1 MSDETTNPAVYDTVI
16 RFTVKQGTE
25 HERCPSTIDDNKKR
39 PTNTTTVG
47 AKDFDAYYYFPSGEL
62 IYTRDTGR
70 LFIGNY
76 TYPAITAGSISE
88 SGIKNQITPGGVL
101 VGNKYLGSFS
111 DLAFDNK
118 HFKFSEYNSNTDA
131 YNGDYRFDASS
142 SILYL
147 YDTNVVAPKLTT
159 EELSSVHSTSAISDL
174 LDRLKE
180 GTSSKKEDNRKF
192 IPFFNFIPDGRTLDI
207 DNNSEG
213 NKFYTDTGDENSTSE
228 DSTSE
233 DVSYKFKILKVVN
246 IESEPVHQ
254 WFDHSKNNI
263 TKDNKVT
270 TDFYVGTN
278 NKLKLR
284 LNETI
289 LKKLYQRTAVEETEK
304 HRVVITD
311 NNGNLH
317 IYSTISKLELDKLN
331 GLANYRR
338 YDLNNNKSMSYIGLN
353 QHIGQPFYIGS
364 ASTVVNKGK
373 YNEETYRT
381 TYIKGSHVAK
391 DEKMS
396 SKWNTAYSTL
406 WGNIGEPEWVDGTNR
421 GSIWSNIGQ
430 SNNYVGES
438 GHNGRNTAANQA
450 PTYGLAHYDH
460 NINSSG
466 KAQGNVID
474 IWYNIG
480 DPLAYANIWK
490 YENGK
495 RTNTKQVSGNVVPV
509 TSGYS
514 SGYRYQTLWESIGAR
529 KQSATDAKHY
539 NLWNHIGDKTSYTT
553 KLQTISWP
561 SSPSSNPI
569 PTIGTKA
576 DSLSTLKTTVWG
588 GIENLRSQIKALY
601 DNLKNACIYIKGY
614 VDKQIT
620 DARSKLTSYVD
631 TAITKMETSITKY
644 IDNEIAKVYMVPNYN
659 KFEEYKIPSDTGN
672 EYLFTPSA
680 NGYVLFYHD
689 VGYNTGSR
697 TTDYYI
703 NNKKLYSHTAGGGTQ
718 LGHVTYW
725 TSIFPIQSGNT
736 FKISASRYGISSTS
750 SIYFI
755 PAR

>member
-1 MSDETTNPAVYDTVI
+1 MSEEATNPVYDTVI

-25 HERCPSTIDDNKKR
+25 YERCPSTIDDNKKR

-70 LFIGNY
+70 LFIGNN

-111 DLAFDNK
+111 DSAFDEK
-118 HFKFSEYNSNTDA
+118 WFKFSEYNSNIDA

-147 YDTNVVAPKLTT
+147 YDTNVVAPTLDIKA
-159 EELSSVHSTSAISDL
+159 LSEVHSKDSQKISSL
-174 LDRLKE
+174 LNSLDE
-180 GTSSKKEDNRKF
+180 NGTRNF

-207 DNNSEG
+207 DAEG
-213 NKFYTDTGDENSTSE
+213 NTFTSGNYE
-228 DSTSE
+228 
-233 DVSYKFKILKVVN
+233 FKILKVVN
-246 IESEPVHQ
+246 IDSKPVHQ
-254 WFDHSKNNI
+254 WFDHSTN
-263 TKDNKVT
+263 KDTTNNKVT
-270 TDFYVGTN
+270 TDFFVDGKG
-278 NKLKLR
+278 KLKLR
-284 LNETI
+284 LDETI
-289 LKKLYQRTAVEETEK
+289 LKNLYKRTAVGETEK
-304 HRVVITD
+304 DRIVITD
-311 NNGNLH
+311 ANGNLY
-317 IYSTISKLELDKLN
+317 IYPTISTLELNKLN

-338 YDLNNNKSMSYIGLN
+338 YDLNNNKSMSYIAL
-353 QHIGQPFYIGS
+353 QHHIGQPFYVNY
-364 ASTVVNKGK
+364 TNTTVNKGK

-381 TYIKGSHVAK
+381 TYIKGSHIAR

-406 WGNIGEPEWVDGTNR
+406 WSNIGAPEWTDGTNR
-421 GSIWSNIGQ
+421 GSIWSNIGN
-430 SNNYVGES
+430 SPNYVGDT
-438 GHNGRNTAANQA
+438 GHSGRNTATNQA
-450 PTYGLAHYDH
+450 PTSGLAHFDH

-495 RTNTKQVSGNVVPV
+495 RTNTKQISGNVVPA
-509 TSGYS
+509 SGYS
-514 SGYRYQTLWESIGAR
+514 SGYRYQSLWECIGAR
-529 KQSATDAKHY
+529 QKSATDAKHY

-588 GIENLRSQIKALY
+588 GIENLRSQINALY
-601 DNLKNACIYIKGY
+601 SGLKNACTYIKGY
-614 VDKQIT
+614 VD
-620 DARSKLTSYVD
+620 SKVNSLY
-631 TAITKMETSITKY
+631 KY
-644 IDNEIAKVYMVPNYN
+644 IDDTIKT
-659 KFEEYKIPSDTGN
+659 FEESLLSKLSFLVGSPQWGAYTDYMIDGSFTKANGFIDGEENESITITIINTGWLFCAGNGGDGSSGTGLLIQYKTGENNWSNIFDIIAYDYGHPYMLIPVRKNQTYKISCP
-672 EYLFTPSA
+672 
-680 NGYVLFYHD
+680 
-689 VGYNTGSR
+689 
-697 TTDYYI
+697 
-703 NNKKLYSHTAGGGTQ
+703 NNVRLKTVRVY
-718 LGHVTYW
+718 
-725 TSIFPIQSGNT
+725 
-736 FKISASRYGISSTS
+736 RDMSSLT
-750 SIYFI
+750 
-755 PAR
+755 